1 MKVIFIPDYRKG
13 NPYQELLANS
23 LSNFGV
29 KVNFGNIFPIFSM
42 LRNAKKYWKPDIL
55 HIHWQH
61 PFLLSSSR
69 WKTILKSTSFIC
81 ELIFLKLLGIK
92 IVWTVHNIVSHEKKF
107 SSIELFFNKI
117 LAKLCDKLI
126 VHCPPAKE
134 EVMKVYS
141 IGNSSI
147 AVIPHGN
154 YNYENKISKEQARK
168 MLQLD
173 SNDFVFLYFGQIRP
187 YKGVYELIDAFKMLG
202 NVKAQLLMVGNPYDK
217 DIVIKIKNRSE
228 NKSIKTIL
236 KFVPNEEVQIYM
248 NAADIVVIPYREI
261 LTSGALILAISF
273 GKPIIAPKMGCVS
286 DILNKKGGFL
296 YQGEDGLLEAMKT
309 ALNASK
315 EKLNKMGEYNFKLAE
330 KLDWDS
336 IAENTYKIYKELK
349 VD

>member
-23 LSNFGV
+23 LSKFGV

-61 PFLLSSSR
+61 PFLLSSNK

-81 ELIFLKLLGIK
+81 KLILLKLLGIK
-92 IVWTVHNIVSHEKKF
+92 IVWTVHNIVNHERRF
-107 SSIELFFNKI
+107 SSIELFFSKI
-117 LAKLCDKLI
+117 LARLCDKLI
-126 VHCPPAKE
+126 VHCPSAKE
-134 EVMKVYS
+134 EVMKVYG

-147 AVIPHGN
+147 AVIPHGK
-154 YNYENKISKEQARK
+154 YNYENRMSREQARK

-173 SNDFVFLYFGQIRP
+173 SSDFVFLYFGQIRP

-202 NVKAQLLMVGNPYDK
+202 NAKAQLLIVGNPYDK
-217 DIVIKIKNRSE
+217 DIVIKNRSE
-228 NKSIKTIL
+228 NKNIKTIL
-236 KFVPNEEVQIYM
+236 KFVPNEEIQIYM
-248 NAADIVVIPYREI
+248 NAADIVVIPYKEI
-261 LTSGALILAISF
+261 LTSGAVILAMSF
-273 GKPIIAPKMGCVS
+273 GKPVIAPKMGCIS
-286 DILNKKGGFL
+286 DILNEKGGFL

-309 ALNASK
+309 ALNTSE
-315 EKLNKMGEYNFKLAE
+315 EKLNKMGKYNFKLAE
-330 KLDWDS
+330 RLNWNS
-336 IAENTYKIYKELK
+336 IAENTYEIYKELK